1 MSERQQVEAKHP
13 ERRTAFWI
21 TLARSV
27 LAIALGLAL
36 ILEPEKTRPM
46 LVNFMGM
53 FWLMAG
59 MVSLRWGTNG
69 ERAQR
74 MSVVA
79 GIVGIVAGVL
89 VLARFFI
96 IDVLGERVVYVIL
109 GILIGLIGSVHVLEG
124 VRAGPDR
131 QRRRSWTGTLLGAF
145 EIGLG
150 LVLVLWR
157 EDFSLI
163 FYAVVTVWAFTAA
176 FVLLRE
182 ALRQRSRS
190 VARHAGSS

>member
-1 MSERQQVEAKHP
+1 MKRNA
-13 ERRTAFWI
+13 AFWI

-27 LAIALGLAL
+27 LAVTLGLAL
-36 ILEPEKTRPM
+36 ILQPEKTRPM

-59 MVSLRWGTNG
+59 LVSLRWGTNG

-74 MSVVA
+74 TSVVA

-109 GILIGLIGSVHVLEG
+109 GVLIALIGLVHIS
-124 VRAGPDR
+124 DI
-131 QRRRSWTGTLLGAF
+131 Q
-145 EIGLG
+145 I
-150 LVLVLWR
+150 
-157 EDFSLI
+157 
-163 FYAVVTVWAFTAA
+163 AA
-176 FVLLRE
+176 E
-182 ALRQRSRS
+182 AR
-190 VARHAGSS
+190 